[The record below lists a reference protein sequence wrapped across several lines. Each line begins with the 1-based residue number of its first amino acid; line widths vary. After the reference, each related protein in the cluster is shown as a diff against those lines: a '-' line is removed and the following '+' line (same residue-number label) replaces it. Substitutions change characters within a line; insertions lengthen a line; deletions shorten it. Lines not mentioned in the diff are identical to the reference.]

1 MSTAKSQGFTLLELI
16 ITLATLAILAS
27 LAAPSFSMFIERNA
41 SESDINLIKKLI
53 YHARSSAIDSGQH
66 VTLCVLD
73 EKNVCDKRSDWR
85 GKVTEFLDPNRNG
98 VVDSNEHILQ
108 ETIAGKHAASIKWRS
123 FNRRGYL
130 QFSPFG
136 LSSTSNGTFTYC
148 SRSNIAAH
156 QLVLNRQGRL
166 RKREPINKNSI
177 C

>member
-1 MSTAKSQGFTLLELI
+1 MSTSKLQGFTLLELVI
-16 ITLATLAILAS
+16 VLATLAILAS
-27 LAAPSFSMFIERNA
+27 LAVPNFTVFLERNA

-73 EKNVCDKRSDWR
+73 DKQKCDKRSDWR

-98 VVDSNEHILQ
+98 IVDNNERILQ
-108 ETIAGKHAASIKWRS
+108 ETIAGRHASSIKWRS

-136 LSSTSNGTFTYC
+136 LSTTSNGTFTYC
-148 SRSNIAAH
+148 SQSNIARH

-166 RKREPINKNSI
+166 RKREPIGKNST